1 VFMTLLL
8 IRRSV
13 DDGPREGGRPISQ
26 LRTESNGGENDSG
39 VFEIPRHAL
48 LGQEGSAAN
57 AARGEVTLGKPLK
70 AAALGTPARAI
81 FDGAAP
87 LTQGGVTL
95 G

>member
-1 VFMTLLL
+1 MTLLL

-39 VFEIPRHAL
+39 VFEISRHAL

-57 AARGEVTLGKPLK
+57 AARGEVTLGKPLR
-70 AAALGTPARAI
+70 LRLWNPRSRHLRWRCPP
-81 FDGAAP
+81 DS
-87 LTQGGVTL
+87 GGRDAWL
-95 G
+95 